1 MEFFVKDIVETGVKH
16 VLNPIKSKDSL
27 VIKVIQ
33 NGVKCSPEPNQNL
46 IEEVIENDVQD
57 IKHSYDFEEI
67 VVDDIISDSI

>member
-33 NGVKCSPEPNQNL
+33 NGVKCSPESNQNL
-46 IEEVIENDVQD
+46 IEEVIKNDVHY
-57 IKHSYDFEEI
+57 IKHSYDFEKI
-67 VVDDIISDSI
+67 VVDDVISDSI